1 MAETE
6 LEKSIRILTGL
17 LNKVTEK
24 LTGVSGSF
32 FVDQLKR
39 TTDLTGALRAL
50 DVESSNVSKNFL
62 LGRERINE
70 FKSAIADSVP
80 TIRRFGGDINNITD
94 IINEYSQAVGR
105 VVVFDPETYKDIFLL
120 TDLLGKSAS
129 NLTTNFGDVGI
140 SITNVKGD
148 IEESIKYIKS
158 IGMDAKTV
166 MGKVVDTTELLNRF
180 NFKEGVLGFSKMAA
194 TASMLKMDMQSVKNF
209 ADKVFSPEGA
219 IETAAALQRLGV
231 FAGDLANP
239 FSLMNKSVN
248 GPEGLMMSIAE
259 LGERFVEMD
268 SETKKFG
275 INPSAMG
282 MFKEL
287 ATIFGT
293 SEEIL
298 KKNAIALAEFNARA
312 SEIDLKF
319 NLKDEDKMLIAN
331 LAFLDK
337 KGEYVINVRD
347 EQGKTSLKKVS
358 DLSEEQIELL
368 KKQQEK
374 PETLETIAKDSMSIT
389 KGIANDV
396 AAIAYKI
403 LFGFVGGQGSFDLQE
418 GLRSEAN
425 ELFGKIYDDIT
436 DMKTQRENI
445 RGRNFAELA
454 TTNMESFTNL
464 VYDFGEVFKKLMA
477 KLPVN
482 PNIPSFTPGLAEGGL
497 AYEPTTVVVGDNKN
511 ANLDPEVIAPLSK
524 LRPLM
529 YEMSMGNAIDYQLLS
544 NMLKSTNAPTMEK
557 EKSREDRFHLD
568 IIIKNEKG
576 QQIGSMAETLIR
588 RAEENKVNK
597 IMNISDMNIG

>member
-1 MAETE
+1 MAQTA
-6 LEKSIRILTGL
+6 LEIAIGNLTTLLNGVTQRLTGIP
-17 LNKVTEK
+17 
-24 LTGVSGSF
+24 GSF
-32 FVDQLKR
+32 FVEQIKG

-50 DVESSNVSKNFL
+50 DVESSNISKNFL

-70 FKSAIADSVP
+70 FKSAIADTAP
-80 TIRRFGGDINNITD
+80 TIRRFGGDINDITT

-231 FAGDLANP
+231 FAGDLADP

-374 PETLETIAKDSMSIT
+374 PETLETIARDSMSIT
-389 KGIANDV
+389 KAIANDLV
-396 AAIAYKI
+396 AIKYKI
-403 LFGFVGGQGSFDLQE
+403 LYGFVGGQGSFDLQE
-418 GLRSEAN
+418 GLRTEAS
-425 ELFGKIYDDIT
+425 ELFGKMYDDIV
-436 DMKTQRENI
+436 DMQTQRAAVN
-445 RGRNFAELA
+445 GLNFTELA
-454 TTNMESFTNL
+454 KANL
-464 VYDFGEVFKKLMA
+464 STAENLIDTFLEIFQKLSA
-477 KLPVN
+477 KLPAN
-482 PNIPSFTPGLAEGGL
+482 MDLPFAEGGL
-497 AYEPTTVVVGDNKN
+497 VYGPTRALVGDNVN
-511 ANLDPEVIAPLSK
+511 ASSDPEVIAPLSK
-524 LRPLM
+524 LQPIM
-529 YEMSMGNAIDYQLLS
+529 YEMSMNNAIDYQLLS